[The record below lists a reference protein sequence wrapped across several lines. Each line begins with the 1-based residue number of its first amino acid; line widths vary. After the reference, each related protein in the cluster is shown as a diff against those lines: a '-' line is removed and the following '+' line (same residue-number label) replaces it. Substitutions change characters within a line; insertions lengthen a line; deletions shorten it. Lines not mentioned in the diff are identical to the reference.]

1 MDMHTMR
8 QGGRMGSRERRQA
21 FRRTRRTAVGLGC
34 VAVLSFAA
42 TEPGGASA
50 DRSPAARAAA
60 VEPGQGLAIAQTS
73 RVDPRAGGLSI
84 GVTFGISIAGH
95 QNTVAQAS
103 SQAINLGVIGTTLAG
118 EACDGGD
125 PTLPAEDQPQALQV
139 DSRDEGAAEG
149 KQETEQ
155 GVFDKRARATTVP
168 FGEAI
173 TTTAPFGVARVM
185 EVGGGTART
194 FSGLV
199 DGQREA
205 HAIAD
210 VAGIKFPVL
219 AGLGLGVVELSALH
233 WEAVSRSTGSELVE
247 GSFSIGSAKI
257 AGQSIPTNDPNA
269 ALEQINTALAPIGIK
284 IKAPVERETGGV
296 LFVDPMGISV
306 VPNSTRDSLAGALF
320 EGIQPV
326 RQDLFDA
333 LLELD
338 CGNAT
343 YITVFD
349 IVVGSI
355 TGAGSFNL
363 SFGGVQASSGE
374 ITENEFDLGF
384 GDGLSPTLPGG
395 NVVTEPDLPTDV
407 AGSGDTPPSTEPADE
422 GGGDVETGTDVEQ
435 AANVIPEGERG
446 GALAGIGLGSL
457 ALLGAVAEGDRRKMR
472 RAQREIPV
480 LD

>member
-1 MDMHTMR
+1 
-8 QGGRMGSRERRQA
+8 MGSGERRQA

-34 VAVLSFAA
+34 VGLLTFVA

-50 DRSPAARAAA
+50 DRSTAPRAAA
-60 VEPGQGLAIAQTS
+60 VVPGQGLAIAQTTK
-73 RVDPRAGGLSI
+73 VDPRAGGLSI
-84 GVTFGISIAGH
+84 GVTFGTSIAGH

-118 EACDGGD
+118 EGCDGGD
-125 PTLPAEDQPQALQV
+125 PTLAEEDQPQALQV

-155 GVFDKRARATTVP
+155 GAFDKRARATTAP
-168 FGEAI
+168 YGEAI
-173 TTTAPFGVARVM
+173 TVTAPFGVAGVM

-205 HAIAD
+205 HAFAD
-210 VAGIKFPVL
+210 VSGIKFPVL
-219 AGLGLGVVELSALH
+219 AGLGLGVVELSGLH
-233 WEAVSRSTGSELVE
+233 WEAVNRSTGSTLVD
-247 GSFSIGSAKI
+247 GSFTIGSAKI
-257 AGQSIPTNDPNA
+257 AGQSIPTNDPTA
-269 ALEQINTALAPIGIK
+269 ALEQINAALAPIGIR
-284 IKAPVERETGGV
+284 IKPPVEREAGGV
-296 LFVDPMGISV
+296 LFVDSMGISV
-306 VPNSTRDSLAGALF
+306 VPNATRDALAGAVF
-320 EGIQPV
+320 DGIQPV
-326 RQDLFDA
+326 RQSLFDA
-333 LLELD
+333 LLEAD

-343 YITVFD
+343 FITVFD

-355 TGAGSFNL
+355 TGAGAFNVN
-363 SFGGVQASSGE
+363 FGGVQASSGE
-374 ITENEFDLGF
+374 VAENGFDLGF

-395 NVVTEPDLPTDV
+395 DVVTQPGLPTDV
-407 AGSGDTPPSTEPADE
+407 GGSGLTPPGTEPAGD
-422 GGGDVETGTDVEQ
+422 GGGDDVDTGTEVEQ
-435 AANVIPEGERG
+435 AANVIPEGKRG

>member
-1 MDMHTMR
+1 MR
-8 QGGRMGSRERRQA
+8 QGDRMGSGERRQA
-21 FRRTRRTAVGLGC
+21 FRRTRRTAAGLSC
-34 VAVLSFAA
+34 ITLLTFVA

-50 DRSPAARAAA
+50 DRSAAQAA
-60 VEPGQGLAIAQTS
+60 VTPGQGLAIAQTAK
-73 RVDPRAGGLSI
+73 VDPRAGGLSI

-103 SQAINLGVIGTTLAG
+103 SQAINLGVIGTTMASEG
-118 EACDGGD
+118 CDGSD
-125 PTLPAEDQPQALQV
+125 PTFPAEDQPQALQV

-155 GVFDKRARATTVP
+155 GVFDKRARATTAP

-173 TTTAPFGVARVM
+173 TTTAPFGVAGVM
-185 EVGGGTART
+185 EVGGGITRT
-194 FSGLV
+194 FSGIV

-210 VAGIKFPVL
+210 IAGMKFPVL
-219 AGLGLGVVELSALH
+219 AGLGLGVVELSGLH

-247 GSFSIGSAKI
+247 GSFTIGSAKI

-269 ALEQINTALAPIGIK
+269 ALEQINTALSPIGIR
-284 IKAPVERETGGV
+284 IRPPVERETGGV

-320 EGIQPV
+320 EGIQPI

-333 LLELD
+333 LLEQD

-349 IVVGSI
+349 IVVGSV
-355 TGAGSFNL
+355 TGAGAFNL
-363 SFGGVQASSGE
+363 NFGGVQASSGE
-374 ITENEFDLGF
+374 VAENEFDLGF
-384 GDGLSPTLPGG
+384 GDGLSPSLPGG
-395 NVVTEPDLPTDV
+395 NVVTGPPSPVDV
-407 AGSGDTPPSTEPADE
+407 GGSGATPPSTAPADE
-422 GGGDVETGTDVEQ
+422 GGDDDVDTGTEVEQ

-457 ALLGAVAEGDRRKMR
+457 LLLGAVAEGDRRKMR